1 MPVELNELWPYFVSL
16 ARHVACRAQRM
27 TGRQDGRAVRH
38 SPSAAGFSRRA
49 GWANQPNGR
58 FRALN
63 RGTPRAP
70 AAHEQTLMRIHRI
83 LVPTD
88 FGQASD
94 AAMAQARQLAAGL
107 GATLHLVHVVE
118 DGQRPERLASLEAAL
133 GYETAV
139 LTGPVAT
146 TIVEY
151 AHSHAFDLIVMGTHG
166 RSGVAHLLLGSVAE
180 QVVRTAPCPVLTV
193 RQQPVAAQA
202 RETLGVP
209 AAVQV

>member
-1 MPVELNELWPYFVSL
+1 
-16 ARHVACRAQRM
+16 
-27 TGRQDGRAVRH
+27 
-38 SPSAAGFSRRA
+38 
-49 GWANQPNGR
+49 
-58 FRALN
+58 
-63 RGTPRAP
+63 
-70 AAHEQTLMRIHRI
+70 MRIHRI